1 MTSGT
6 FNRVAPSDRV
16 WENSNSPPHDTKGA
30 DAMQPNR
37 LYFGDCLE
45 IMKDAAVNAGQ
56 FHKWPVLQIYT
67 VEDYFAERKP
77 DLPLAA

>member
-1 MTSGT
+1 
-6 FNRVAPSDRV
+6 
-16 WENSNSPPHDTKGA
+16 
-30 DAMQPNR
+30 MQPNR